1 MWCDYNKTFVFR
13 DCFDKEQTEGN
24 IRAIKGLLGKK
35 QVDGSVGVLI
45 GTELMFSAIA
55 TRFNA
60 FQHEDT
66 REWILEFSNVNT
78 EVASMMMDKYKEV
91 HVEFTIEE
99 RLEDGE
105 ISIHCCLIKGFKEYQ

>member
-1 MWCDYNKTFVFR
+1 MWCDYNKTFLFR
-13 DCFDKEQTEGN
+13 DCFDKEQAQGN
-24 IRAIKGLLGKK
+24 IRAIKGLLDKK

-45 GTELMFSAIA
+45 GTDLMFAAIA
-55 TRFNA
+55 TTFNA

-66 REWILEFSNVNT
+66 EEWVLVFSNDDT
-78 EVASMMMDKYKEV
+78 EVASVLMDKYKEV
-91 HVEFTIEE
+91 QIEFVIEE